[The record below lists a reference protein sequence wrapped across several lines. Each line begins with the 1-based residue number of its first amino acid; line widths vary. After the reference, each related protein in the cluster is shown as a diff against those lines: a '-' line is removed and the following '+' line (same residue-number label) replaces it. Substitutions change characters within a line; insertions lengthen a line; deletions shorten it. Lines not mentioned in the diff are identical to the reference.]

1 MDRPAREAL
10 ALPWAPAALAL
21 QHCRGDD
28 ARRTEV
34 DDAEVGVETL
44 FDKAFA
50 GDPKHLGRP
59 LGCEVNDFFERYEMN
74 SMRTRVGK
82 LMSDGLLG
90 EPASESAAPVTTTAS
105 ALALRP
111 AASLVA
117 LLEGTAHPVVAF
129 NRDRVAALNGA
140 TGAFAVLDLSQFL
153 EGASATTLAGHDVKG
168 LFRAADEGGFDLFL
182 ESSIEGMWVFR
193 RDAHIRRSF
202 ESLAIVVEDI
212 PIVVPEVQLLYMAK
226 SEDPKNQHDFDMTR
240 PRLDPRSS
248 KWLRDTLGVTL
259 PGHAWMSEL

>member
-1 MDRPAREAL
+1 MDSSA
-10 ALPWAPAALAL
+10 
-21 QHCRGDD
+21 
-28 ARRTEV
+28 
-34 DDAEVGVETL
+34 VG
-44 FDKAFA
+44 
-50 GDPKHLGRP
+50 
-59 LGCEVNDFFERYEMN
+59 
-74 SMRTRVGK
+74 
-82 LMSDGLLG
+82 
-90 EPASESAAPVTTTAS
+90 
-105 ALALRP
+105 
-111 AASLVA
+111 
-117 LLEGTAHPVVAF
+117 
-129 NRDRVAALNGA
+129 RVAAVMQG
-140 TGAFAVLDLSQFL
+140 LDLWW
-153 EGASATTLAGHDVKG
+153 ALAGGWAIDVWLGEQTREHHDIEVVVRRDDQTAVWDG
-168 LFRAADEGGFDLFL
+168 LHDDWDLLCIDPPGSGWRQWPRNARIVEPLFQLKARGEADEGGFDLFL